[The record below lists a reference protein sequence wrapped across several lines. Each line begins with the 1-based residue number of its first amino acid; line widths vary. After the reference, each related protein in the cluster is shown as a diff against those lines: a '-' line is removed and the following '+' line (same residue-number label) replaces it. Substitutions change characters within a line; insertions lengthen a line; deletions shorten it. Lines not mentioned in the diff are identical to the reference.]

1 MIWPREFSKPS
12 NGPPLAAS
20 AVELAIGNETAIS
33 KGVMNSP
40 RKRFLLV
47 LTSLK
52 FVGLVKRS

>member
-1 MIWPREFSKPS
+1 MR
-12 NGPPLAAS
+12 PPLAAS
-20 AVELAIGNETAIS
+20 AVELATGNETAIS
-33 KGVMNSP
+33 KGAMNSP